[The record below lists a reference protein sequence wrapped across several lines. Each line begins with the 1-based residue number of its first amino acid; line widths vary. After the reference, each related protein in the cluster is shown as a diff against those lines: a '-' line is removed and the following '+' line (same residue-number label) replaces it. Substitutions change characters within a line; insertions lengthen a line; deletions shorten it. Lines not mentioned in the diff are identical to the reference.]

1 MIAQLTGNIAHTGER
16 FVIFNVNGIGYKVF
30 TTAESML
37 FLTKNPAEMTL
48 WTHLVVK
55 EDALDLYGFVS
66 EQELNFFELLITVS
80 GIGPK
85 GALGVLSLAGT
96 ETLRKAISSN
106 NTEYLTKVAG
116 VGRKSAE
123 KIVLELKDKL
133 GKLGDSL
140 PNEDLDKEADVLN
153 ALQAL
158 GYSIRES
165 REALKKI
172 PVGTIDTG
180 EKIKQA
186 LQNLGKS

>member
-1 MIAQLTGNIAHTGER
+1 MIAQLTGNIVHTEDR
-16 FVIFNVNGIGYKVF
+16 FVVLNVAGVGYKVF
-30 TTAESML
+30 TTAESMI
-37 FLTKNPAEMTL
+37 FLAKNSQETTL
-48 WTHLVVK
+48 WTHLIVK

-66 EQELNFFELLITVS
+66 QQELNFFELLITVS

-85 GALGVLSLAGT
+85 SALGVLSLAGT

-140 PNEDLDKEADVLN
+140 QNEDLDKEADVLN

-158 GYSIRES
+158 GYSIKEA

-172 PVGTIDTG
+172 PTETTDTG

-186 LQNLGKS
+186 LKQLGK